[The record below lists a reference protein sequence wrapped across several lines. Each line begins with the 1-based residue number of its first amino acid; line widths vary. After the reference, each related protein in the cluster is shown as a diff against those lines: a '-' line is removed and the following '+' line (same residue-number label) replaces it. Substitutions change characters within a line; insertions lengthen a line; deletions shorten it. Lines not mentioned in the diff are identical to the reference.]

1 MPSTQLGPVGARRRF
16 RMSSHFSQHDRIVL
30 EGMRFYGFHGVN
42 PEERVLGQEYLVD
55 LAVEIDLGPA
65 GRSDRL
71 EDTISYAHIYRAVRE
86 VMEGEP
92 RNLLE
97 AAAQSIADR
106 VLSEFPVNSVA
117 VRVKKPHPPIR
128 GSVIENAT
136 VEIFRRREN

>member
-1 MPSTQLGPVGARRRF
+1 MKDDISKN
-16 RMSSHFSQHDRIVL
+16 DRIVL

-55 LAVEIDLGPA
+55 LAVDMDLGPA
-65 GRSDRL
+65 GVSDRL
-71 EDTISYAHIYRAVRE
+71 EDTISYAHIYRAVRD

-106 VLSEFPVNSVA
+106 LLAEFPVDSVS

-128 GSVIENAT
+128 GTEVCRPYLSPSCTGSSAGST
-136 VEIFRRREN
+136 

>member
-1 MPSTQLGPVGARRRF
+1 VNDEFPKS
-16 RMSSHFSQHDRIVL
+16 DRIVL

-55 LAVEIDLGPA
+55 LAVEMDLTQA
-65 GRSDRL
+65 GASDRL
-71 EDTISYAHIYRAVRE
+71 EDTISYAHIYRAVRD

-92 RNLLE
+92 QNLLE
-97 AAAQSIADR
+97 AAAQSVADR
-106 VLSEFPVNSVA
+106 VLSEFPVDSVA

-136 VEIFRRREN
+136 VEIFRRRQE

>member
-1 MPSTQLGPVGARRRF
+1 
-16 RMSSHFSQHDRIVL
+16 MSSIDPQSDRIVL

-55 LAVEIDLGPA
+55 LTVELDLGGA

-71 EDTISYAHIYRAVRE
+71 EDTISYTHIYRAVRK

-97 AAAQSIADR
+97 AAAQAIADR
-106 VLSEFPVNSVA
+106 VLSDFPVDSVI

-128 GSVIENAT
+128 GSIIEYAT
-136 VEIFRRREN
+136 VEIFRRRKD

>member
-1 MPSTQLGPVGARRRF
+1 M
-16 RMSSHFSQHDRIVL
+16 
-30 EGMRFYGFHGVN
+30 N

-55 LAVEIDLGPA
+55 LTVEMDLAIA
-65 GRSDRL
+65 GSSDRL
-71 EDTISYAHIYRAVRE
+71 EDTISYAHIYRAVRD

-97 AAAQSIADR
+97 AAAQSIAYR
-106 VLSEFPVNSVA
+106 VLHEFPIASVS

-136 VEIFRRREN
+136 VEITRRREG

>member
-1 MPSTQLGPVGARRRF
+1 MKDEFPKT
-16 RMSSHFSQHDRIVL
+16 DRIVL

-55 LAVEIDLGPA
+55 LAVEMDLKQA
-65 GRSDRL
+65 GVSDRL
-71 EDTISYAHIYRAVRE
+71 EDTISYAHIYRAVRD

-97 AAAQSIADR
+97 AAAQSIVDR
-106 VLSEFPVNSVA
+106 VFADFPVDSVS

-136 VEIFRRREN
+136 VEIFRRRGN

>member
-1 MPSTQLGPVGARRRF
+1 MKDEFAKT
-16 RMSSHFSQHDRIVL
+16 DRIVL

-55 LAVEIDLGPA
+55 LAVEMDLTQA
-65 GRSDRL
+65 GASDRL
-71 EDTISYAHIYRAVRE
+71 EDTISYAHIYRAVRD

-97 AAAQSIADR
+97 AAAQSVADR
-106 VLSEFPVNSVA
+106 ILSDFPVDSVSI
-117 VRVKKPHPPIR
+117 RVKKPPPPIR

-136 VEIFRRREN
+136 VEIFRRRQD

>member
-1 MPSTQLGPVGARRRF
+1 MPLRPEGASRINAVKDDLPKT
-16 RMSSHFSQHDRIVL
+16 DRIVL

-55 LAVEIDLGPA
+55 LAVEMDLGRA
-65 GRSDRL
+65 GTSDRL
-71 EDTISYAHIYRAVRE
+71 EDTISYAHIYRAVRD

-97 AAAQSIADR
+97 AAARSIADR
-106 VLSEFPVNSVA
+106 LLADFPVDSVS

-136 VEIFRRREN
+136 VEIFRRR

>member
-1 MPSTQLGPVGARRRF
+1 
-16 RMSSHFSQHDRIVL
+16 MSSIDPQSDRIVL

-55 LAVEIDLGPA
+55 LTVELDLGGA

-71 EDTISYAHIYRAVRE
+71 DDTISYTHIYRAVRE

-97 AAAQSIADR
+97 AAAQAIAER
-106 VLSEFPVNSVA
+106 VLSDFPVDSVI

-128 GSVIENAT
+128 GSIIEYAT
-136 VEIFRRREN
+136 VEIFRRRKD

>member
-1 MPSTQLGPVGARRRF
+1 MNSPF
-16 RMSSHFSQHDRIVL
+16 RQPDRIVL

-42 PEERVLGQEYLVD
+42 PEERALGQEYLVD
-55 LAVEIDLGPA
+55 LTVELDLGRP

-71 EDTISYAHIYRAVRE
+71 EDTISYTQIYRAVRD

-106 VLSEFPVNSVA
+106 VLADFPVDSVS

-128 GSVIENAT
+128 GSIIEYAT
-136 VEIFRRREN
+136 VEIFRRRKD

>member
-1 MPSTQLGPVGARRRF
+1 MKEDFPKT
-16 RMSSHFSQHDRIVL
+16 DRIVL

-55 LAVEIDLGPA
+55 LAVEIDLGRA

-71 EDTISYAHIYRAVRE
+71 EDTISYTHIYRAVRD

-106 VLSEFPVNSVA
+106 ILSEFPVESVA

-136 VEIFRRREN
+136 VEITRRRET

>member
-1 MPSTQLGPVGARRRF
+1 MTGPLPPA
-16 RMSSHFSQHDRIVL
+16 DRIIL

-55 LAVEIDLGPA
+55 LTVEMDLSRA
-65 GRSDRL
+65 GMTDRL
-71 EDTISYAHIYRAVRE
+71 EDTISYAHIYRSVRE

-97 AAAQSIADR
+97 NAAQAVADR
-106 VLSEFPVNSVA
+106 VLMDFPVDSVS

-128 GSVIENAT
+128 GSIIEFAT
-136 VEIFRRREN
+136 VEIFRRRGDWLKGLAE